1 MKRDIHNE
9 VTAKLIAKLEQG
21 VPAWRK
27 SWNAISISGL
37 PTRASGDAYKGVN
50 LLILA
55 CEGRGNRH
63 WMTYNQMAANLGWV
77 RDLETKR
84 FPRVE
89 GQGVRKDEKSTQIVF
104 FKKLTVEDK
113 AKDDGS
119 TKTIPM
125 MRPYNVFNA
134 EQIDGLP
141 ERFYAADKPIVS
153 TNEQDAAVDA
163 YVANTGA
170 TINHGGDKAFY
181 APGFDSIQMPPL
193 AAFTDSAAYYGTLLH
208 ELTHWTGHADREGRT
223 FGKRFGDDAYAVEE
237 LVAEI
242 GATFVCAALG
252 IEQEVRDDHAAYL
265 ASWLKILKADS
276 KAIFQA
282 AAKAQAAVNFLDGL
296 QIQEE
301 QAIAA

>member
-1 MKRDIHNE
+1 MKRDIYTE

-27 SWNAISISGL
+27 SWNAVSISGL

-50 LLILA
+50 VLILA

-63 WMTYNQMAANLGWV
+63 WMTYKQAAEHGGN
-77 RDLETKR
+77 
-84 FPRVE
+84 
-89 GQGVRKDEKSTQIVF
+89 VRKGEKSTTIVF
-104 FKKLTVEDK
+104 YKKLTVEDR
-113 AKDDGS
+113 AKSDGS
-119 TKTIPM
+119 TKIIPM
-125 MRPYNVFNA
+125 LRAYNVFNA

-141 ERFYAADKPIVS
+141 THFYAEGKPLVS
-153 TNEQDAAVDA
+153 DNERDAAVEA

-170 TINHGGDKAFY
+170 AINHGGNRAFY
-181 APGFDSIQMPPL
+181 AHGFDSIQMPPL
-193 AAFTDSAAYYGTLLH
+193 AAFDDSAAYYGTLLH
-208 ELTHWTGHADREGRT
+208 ELTHWTGHADREDRT
-223 FGKRFGDDAYAVEE
+223 FGKRFGDDAYAFEE

-265 ASWLKILKADS
+265 AGWLKILKADN

-282 AAKAQAAVNFLDGL
+282 AAKAQAAADFLDGL
-296 QIQEE
+296 QIQEA
-301 QAIAA
+301 QALAA